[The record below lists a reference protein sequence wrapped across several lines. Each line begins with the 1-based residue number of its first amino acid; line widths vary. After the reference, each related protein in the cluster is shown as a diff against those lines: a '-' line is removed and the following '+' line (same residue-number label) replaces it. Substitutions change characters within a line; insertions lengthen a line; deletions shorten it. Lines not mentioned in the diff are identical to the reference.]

1 MKHAKSLGTLAL
13 LVLAACTSTESQPST
28 TPSDSPSSSVRIL
41 AGTDCLQ
48 FPCQG
53 PLEPGEYRSTLF
65 DPTIEFEVRSSGWT
79 WEYFGT
85 FRSGNFRLVADES
98 HDLPYNSDGIY
109 FLLDP
114 AIASRDCEEREEPG
128 VGRSAHDLAAAIE
141 GTPGL
146 TTSEAKPV
154 TVGALD
160 GIKLDLRLDPTWKKT
175 CIFSEELPVVP
186 LLIRNADI
194 GAYHWTIF
202 PDMSMRWY
210 ILDSGEGAIIVDIE
224 DGPSGLSREDLLR
237 AGGEIVDSLVFSSSS

>member
-1 MKHAKSLGTLAL
+1 MKHAKALGTLAV
-13 LVLAACTSTESQPST
+13 LVLAACTQTESQPSA
-28 TPSDSPSSSVRIL
+28 TPSDPRSSSVQVL
-41 AGTDCLQ
+41 AETDCLEL
-48 FPCQG
+48 PCQG

-98 HDLPYNSDGIY
+98 HNLPYNSDGIY

-114 AIASRDCEEREEPG
+114 AIASRDCEERAEPR

-141 GTPGL
+141 STPGL

-154 TVGALD
+154 TVGGLD
-160 GIKLDLRLDPTWKKT
+160 GIQLDFRVDPTWKKT
-175 CIFSEELPVVP
+175 CAFSEGLPVVP
-186 LLIRNADI
+186 LLFRKADI
-194 GAYHWTIF
+194 GAYHWTIL

-210 ILDSGEGAIIVDIE
+210 ILNSGEGAIIVDIE
-224 DGPSGLSREDLLR
+224 DGPSGLSRDDLFR
-237 AGGEIVDSLVFSSSS
+237 AGGEIVDSLVFSSPL